1 MAAGVAEARRKK
13 QAAAAV
19 NSCLVCVFY
28 SRSGLSMYLCAC
40 EWCVWGGGSV
50 RESDR
55 VCICFC
61 KFQVCMAV
69 REKVRVCSFVCV
81 HIRVDR

>member
-1 MAAGVAEARRKK
+1 MVAAK
-13 QAAAAV
+13 QQDEDAAAV
-19 NSCLVCVFY
+19 NHSLVCVFY
-28 SRSGLSMYLCAC
+28 FRSSLSMYLCAC
-40 EWCVWGGGSV
+40 EWCVCGGGSV
-50 RESDR
+50 RVSDR

-81 HIRVDR
+81 HIRVER